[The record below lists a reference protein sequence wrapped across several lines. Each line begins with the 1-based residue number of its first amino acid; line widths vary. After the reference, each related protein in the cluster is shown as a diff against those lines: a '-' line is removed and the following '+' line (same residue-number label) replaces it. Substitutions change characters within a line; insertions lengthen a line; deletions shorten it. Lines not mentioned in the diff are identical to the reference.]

1 MKKHPMTELTEMCQK
16 RSLKL
21 EFRDRWE
28 ETKEI
33 EVLIEKQVVGKGS
46 YRKKLIAQNRAAK
59 NALENLDTFFPQ
71 FNQPCQPM

>member
-1 MKKHPMTELTEMCQK
+1 MTELTEICQK

-21 EFRDRWE
+21 EFVDLWE

-33 EVLIEKQVVGKGS
+33 QVFIDKKLVGKGS

-59 NALENLDTFFPQ
+59 DALNNLDRVLGEI
-71 FNQPCQPM
+71 NQPCQPM